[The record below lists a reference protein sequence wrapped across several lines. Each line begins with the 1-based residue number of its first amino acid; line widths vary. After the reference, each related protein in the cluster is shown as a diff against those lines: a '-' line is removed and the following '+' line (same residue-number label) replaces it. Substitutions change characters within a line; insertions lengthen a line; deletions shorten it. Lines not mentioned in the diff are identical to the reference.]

1 MARRRAHKRLIAEI
15 NVVPYIDVMLVLL
28 VIFMVTVPLLQ
39 QGVEVELPQAAAQAI
54 PSEEQQPLI
63 LTVSADGGYY
73 LNRSDNPRQSLDAES
88 VFAQAVTTLRL
99 YPQLPVLVKADQS
112 VEYGTVVRAMVLLQ
126 QAGASK
132 VGLLTESP
140 EVQ

>member
-1 MARRRAHKRLIAEI
+1 MAKRRAHKRFMAEI

-39 QGVEVELPQAAAQAI
+39 QGVEVELPQAAAQSI

-63 LTVSADGGYY
+63 LTVAADGGYY
-73 LNRSDNPRQSLDAES
+73 LNLADNPLQSLDPEG
-88 VFAQAVTTLRL
+88 VFAETAAVLRL
-99 YPQLPVLVKADQS
+99 DPQLPVLVKADQS
-112 VEYGTVVRAMVLLQ
+112 VEYGMVVRAMVLLQ
-126 QAGASK
+126 QAGADK

-140 EVQ
+140 ETQ